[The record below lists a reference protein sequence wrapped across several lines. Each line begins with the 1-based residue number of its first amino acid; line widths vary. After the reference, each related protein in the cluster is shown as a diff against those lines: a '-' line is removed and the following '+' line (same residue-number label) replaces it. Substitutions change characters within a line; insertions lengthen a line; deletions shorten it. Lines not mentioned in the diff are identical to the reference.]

1 MSLNIEQ
8 KKAVVSEVSAQ
19 LATVRAGVLAEYRG
33 LNVAQLTDL
42 RARAR
47 QNGVWVRVVKNSL
60 ARRIVADS
68 DFECLASHFTGPVIF
83 SAAEDPVAVA
93 KVTAD
98 FAADNDDFKITAGV
112 MNGAFIDL
120 RTIGALAKLPGR
132 DELIA
137 QLMAAMRAPMQTFV
151 ATLNEVPSRLVRT
164 LAAVAEAKAA
174 DAPVPAPAELSAD
187 SATDSPAEDAG
198 DAPTD
203 ATAESNADAAES
215 PADSPPPATE
225 STESPS

>member
-174 DAPVPAPAELSAD
+174 DAPAPAESSAD
-187 SATDSPAEDAG
+187 SATDSPAEEAG
-198 DAPTD
+198 DAPAD

-215 PADSPPPATE
+215 PADSPPPASE
-225 STESPS
+225 STEASS

>member
-137 QLMAAMRAPMQTFV
+137 QLMAAMRAPVQTFV

-174 DAPVPAPAELSAD
+174 DAPAPAESSAD
-187 SATDSPAEDAG
+187 SATDSPAEEAG
-198 DAPTD
+198 DAPAD
-203 ATAESNADAAES
+203 ATAESAVDAPADAG
-215 PADSPPPATE
+215 DTATE